1 MRVVIF
7 GAGALGLW
15 FGFMLDNVADVVCI
29 SRERIKNTLKNNTL
43 VLKKG
48 DELKSKK
55 LKIETSINSVGK
67 PDFVLL
73 ATKSYDSE
81 EALKT
86 IKSKWNSVD
95 IITIQNGIYTEE
107 VAEKLFGKDK
117 IFPASVLIG
126 SRFINESTIE
136 EFLNE
141 GMKIGSLIEN
151 NRLDKICN
159 VFENAGIKI
168 EKSGNIMRDKW
179 HKFMFY
185 CSSAT
190 LNALT
195 GILDL
200 SFEHARWIVRESL
213 NEIVRVAEYLNLDF
227 SAKEVADDVF
237 GFSQSFKPKK
247 WKASVGEDLR
257 KGRKTEIE
265 YLNGYVVKLAKKFNL
280 EVKVNE
286 TLYRVVKMLEF
297 TGLFKGLTV

>member
-1 MRVVIF
+1 MRIVIF

-15 FGFMLDNVADVVCI
+15 FGFKLDSVADVVCI
-29 SRERIKNTLKNNTL
+29 SRERIKNALEGNAL

-48 DELKSKK
+48 DEFKSKR
-55 LKIETSINSVGK
+55 LNIETDINNIEK

-81 EALKT
+81 EALKI
-86 IKSKWNSVD
+86 IKSRWDSVD
-95 IITIQNGIYTEE
+95 VITIQNGVYTEE
-107 VAEKLFGKDK
+107 VAEKLFGKDRV
-117 IFPASVLIG
+117 FPASVLIG
-126 SRFINESTIE
+126 SRFLDKFTIE

-141 GMKIGSLIEN
+141 GMKIGSLAEN
-151 NRLDKICN
+151 ERLNNLVEIFKSAD
-159 VFENAGIKI
+159 IKVS
-168 EKSGNIMRDKW
+168 KSENIMRDKW

-213 NEIVRVAEYLNLDF
+213 GEIVKVAEHLNLDF
-227 SAKEVADDVF
+227 SAKEVADEVF
-237 GFSQSFKPKK
+237 EFSQSFKPKK

-265 YLNGYVVKLAKKFNL
+265 YLNGYVVRLAREFNL

-286 TLYRVVKMLEF
+286 TLYRIVKMLEF

>member
-1 MRVVIF
+1 MRIVIF

-15 FGFMLDNVADVVCI
+15 FGFKLDSVADVVCI
-29 SRERIKNTLKNNTL
+29 SRERIKNALEGNAL

-48 DELKSKK
+48 DEFKSKR
-55 LKIETSINSVGK
+55 LNIETDINNIEK

-81 EALKT
+81 EALKI
-86 IKSKWNSVD
+86 IKSRWDSVD
-95 IITIQNGIYTEE
+95 VITIQNGVYTEE
-107 VAEKLFGKDK
+107 VAEKLFGKDRV
-117 IFPASVLIG
+117 FPASVLIG
-126 SRFINESTIE
+126 SRFLDKFTIE

-141 GMKIGSLIEN
+141 GMKIGSLAKNERLN
-151 NRLDKICN
+151 NLVEIFKSAD
-159 VFENAGIKI
+159 IKVA
-168 EKSGNIMRDKW
+168 KSENIMRDKW

-213 NEIVRVAEYLNLDF
+213 GEIVKVAEHLNLDF
-227 SAKEVADDVF
+227 SAKEVADEVF
-237 GFSQSFKPKK
+237 EFSQSFKPKK

-265 YLNGYVVKLAKKFNL
+265 YLNGYVVRLAREFNL

-286 TLYRVVKMLEF
+286 TLYRIVKMLEF
-297 TGLFKGLTV
+297 TGLFKGLAV

>member
-1 MRVVIF
+1 MRIVIF

-15 FGFMLDNVADVVCI
+15 FGFKLDSVADVVCI
-29 SRERIKNTLKNNTL
+29 SRERIKNALEGNAL

-48 DELKSKK
+48 DEFKSKR
-55 LKIETSINSVGK
+55 LNIETDINNIEK

-81 EALKT
+81 EALKI
-86 IKSKWNSVD
+86 IKSRWDSVD
-95 IITIQNGIYTEE
+95 VITIQNGVYTEE
-107 VAEKLFGKDK
+107 IAEKLFGKDRV
-117 IFPASVLIG
+117 FPASVLIG
-126 SRFINESTIE
+126 SRFLDKFTIE

-141 GMKIGSLIEN
+141 GMKIGSLAKNERLN
-151 NRLDKICN
+151 NLVEIFKSAD
-159 VFENAGIKI
+159 IKVA
-168 EKSGNIMRDKW
+168 KSENIMRDKW

-213 NEIVRVAEYLNLDF
+213 GEIVKVAEHLNLDF
-227 SAKEVADDVF
+227 SAKEVADEVF
-237 GFSQSFKPKK
+237 EFSQSFKPKK

-265 YLNGYVVKLAKKFNL
+265 YLNGYVVRLAREFNL

-286 TLYRVVKMLEF
+286 TLYRIVKMLEF
-297 TGLFKGLTV
+297 TGLFKGLAV

>member
-1 MRVVIF
+1 MRIVIF

-15 FGFMLDNVADVVCI
+15 FGFKLDSVADVVCI
-29 SRERIKNTLKNNTL
+29 SRERIKNALEGNAL

-48 DELKSKK
+48 DEFKSKR
-55 LKIETSINSVGK
+55 LNIETDINNIEK

-81 EALKT
+81 EALKI
-86 IKSKWNSVD
+86 IKSRWDSVD
-95 IITIQNGIYTEE
+95 VITIQNGVYTEE
-107 VAEKLFGKDK
+107 VAEKLFGKDRV
-117 IFPASVLIG
+117 FPASVLIG
-126 SRFINESTIE
+126 SRFLDKFTIE

-141 GMKIGSLIEN
+141 GMKIGSLAKNERLN
-151 NRLDKICN
+151 NLVEIFKSAD
-159 VFENAGIKI
+159 IKVA
-168 EKSGNIMRDKW
+168 KSENIMRDKW

-213 NEIVRVAEYLNLDF
+213 GEIVKVAEHLNLDF
-227 SAKEVADDVF
+227 SAKEVADEVF
-237 GFSQSFKPKK
+237 EFSQSFKPKK

-265 YLNGYVVKLAKKFNL
+265 YLNGYVVRLAREFNL

-286 TLYRVVKMLEF
+286 TLYRIVKMLEF